1 MVHQPLVGLFMGF
14 KSVNALFDAW
24 EKTRCCPLPVG
35 LGFLRRR
42 NEFARWPALANDLPN
57 RIIDIHHGVH
67 GSKLS
72 LPEIA
77 GKRQKEDRTRS
88 GAPFSGIAHF

>member
-1 MVHQPLVGLFMGF
+1 
-14 KSVNALFDAW
+14 
-24 EKTRCCPLPVG
+24 
-35 LGFLRRR
+35 LRRR